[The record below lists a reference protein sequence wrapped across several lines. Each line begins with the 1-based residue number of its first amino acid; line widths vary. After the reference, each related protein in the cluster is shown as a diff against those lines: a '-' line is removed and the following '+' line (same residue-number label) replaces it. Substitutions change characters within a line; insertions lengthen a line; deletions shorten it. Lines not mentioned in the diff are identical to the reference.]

1 MVSLSNHEGVARR
14 WCGRFRVRQPHH
26 GAISSSEGLMR
37 GFAMPDDAECRG
49 VTMRRWLPVLSVLV
63 GAVATAPTAAAQ
75 SPDGTFGSNQRF
87 LPRDGEVL
95 FRSIC
100 QGCHMPDARGATGA
114 GKFPALAKN
123 DKLEAGGYPVFIVVN
138 GQKGMPGFG
147 DVLDD
152 EQVAA
157 VVNYVRS
164 HFGNDYQDK
173 VTPEDVKA
181 VR

>member
-1 MVSLSNHEGVARR
+1 MLRLAMFFLVAS
-14 WCGRFRVRQPHH
+14 G
-26 GAISSSEGLMR
+26 
-37 GFAMPDDAECRG
+37 
-49 VTMRRWLPVLSVLV
+49 TMAHMAS
-63 GAVATAPTAAAQ
+63 AQQ
-75 SPDGTFGSNQRF
+75 SPDGTFTSNQRF

-100 QGCHMPDARGATGA
+100 QGCHMPDGRGATGA
-114 GKFPALAKN
+114 GKYPALAKN
-123 DKLEAGGYPVFIVVN
+123 DRLEVGGYPVFIVVN

-157 VVNYVRS
+157 VVNYVRT
-164 HFGNDYQDK
+164 HFDNDYQDK
-173 VTPEDVKA
+173 VSPEDVKA